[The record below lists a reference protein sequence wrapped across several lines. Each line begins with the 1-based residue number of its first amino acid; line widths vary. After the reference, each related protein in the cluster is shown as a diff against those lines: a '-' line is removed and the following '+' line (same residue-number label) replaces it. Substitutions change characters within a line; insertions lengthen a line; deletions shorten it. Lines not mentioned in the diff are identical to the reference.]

1 MTAIDLPPE
10 TLRTLIK
17 DIRFAMLTTRG
28 ADGSLHSRP
37 MATLEE
43 EIHDKLWFFT
53 GRSTH
58 ISADIAAI
66 PQVNLSYT
74 DSASQRYISIC
85 GRAEV
90 VENHDR
96 IRELWRP
103 AYAVW
108 FPLGID
114 DPDLVL
120 LRINVDSIDFWQSP
134 TTWISRTLAFAKA
147 LVTGETTTAKPQTT
161 HYHGDGRQARV
172 IWAALAWIVGIPLPL
187 ILFVALIRGGP

>member
-1 MTAIDLPPE
+1 MTASELPHE
-10 TLRTLIK
+10 ILGTLIK

-53 GRSTH
+53 GRSTR
-58 ISADIAAI
+58 ISADVAAI
-66 PQVNLSYT
+66 PQVNVSYT
-74 DSASQRYISIC
+74 DSASQRYISLC
-85 GRAEV
+85 GLAEV
-90 VENHDR
+90 VENHER

-103 AYAVW
+103 AYAAW

-120 LRINVDSIDFWQSP
+120 LRINIESVDYWPSP

-147 LVTGETTTAKPQTT
+147 LV
-161 HYHGDGRQARV
+161 
-172 IWAALAWIVGIPLPL
+172 
-187 ILFVALIRGGP
+187 RGGP